1 MMMQL
6 DAQGRSL
13 QAATLVALTLLSG
26 PARADNLG
34 GLGFLLIVWPLGI
47 ICFLAL
53 LVLAIGGIVK
63 ACRGRM
69 TRRFAAALLWIGA
82 GLGIAFAAATLWLNS
97 IFSLP
102 AAAELVALTLA
113 PVELLS
119 AFVAIFGLVWRARLP
134 RPNARP
140 T

>member
-1 MMMQL
+1 MGTSEARGL
-6 DAQGRSL
+6 LG
-13 QAATLVALTLLSG
+13 TVVLLSVG
-26 PARADNLG
+26 LLAVPARADNLG
-34 GLGFLLIVWPLGI
+34 GLGFLLIVWPMGI

-69 TRRFAAALLWIGA
+69 SRRFATALLWIGA
-82 GLGIAFAAATLWLNS
+82 GLGVAFATATFWLNS

-102 AAAELVALTLA
+102 APGEVVAITLA
-113 PVELLS
+113 PVEVLA
-119 AFVAIFGLVWRARLP
+119 AFVAVFGLVWRARLP
-134 RPNARP
+134 RKAI